1 MHSQCVVGLFY
12 YGGACIYKCA
22 PVVIIIKH
30 RPTGR
35 NNLFAGLEFDTYDLM
50 WQWNIIKLLLNFLTF
65 LQDDYR
71 DLWYC

>member
-50 WQWNIIKLLLNFLTF
+50 
-65 LQDDYR
+65 
-71 DLWYC
+71 